1 MSTAFAQP
9 LEPLHTDRQ
18 TLARIE
24 AQDSGN
30 IRLLRVDDD
39 ELFSAIQTFVRL
51 LGQKREAAVDDTIQA
66 LVDALGPVQMKNA
79 ETSVLMDNA
88 RLRREYLE
96 QFETLSSE
104 EVHALSGRRSRNT
117 AETASRWVREGKVFA
132 VRQGRT
138 LRLPAFQFADGR
150 PRPEIARILAALP
163 EYQRQGWPAAF
174 WFASG
179 HGYLGCPPQEAL
191 ADPARVDE
199 VIEAARQTGG
209 VAG

>member
-1 MSTAFAQP
+1 MNAARAHL
-9 LEPLHTDRQ
+9 LEPLRTDRQ

-39 ELFSAIQTFVRL
+39 EMFAAIQTFVRL
-51 LGQKREAAVDDTIQA
+51 LGEKREAALDDTIRA
-66 LVDALGPVQMKNA
+66 LVDALGPVQMKDIEA
-79 ETSVLMDNA
+79 SVLMDNA

-96 QFETLSSE
+96 EVETLSSE
-104 EVHALSGRRSRNT
+104 EVHALSGRSSRNT

-132 VRQGRT
+132 VKAGRA
-138 LRLPAFQFADGR
+138 LRLPVFQFADGQ

-163 EYQRQGWPAAF
+163 EYQRHGWPAAF

-179 HGYLGCPPQEAL
+179 HGYLGCAPQDAL
-191 ADPARVDE
+191 ADPARAGDV
-199 VIEAARQTGG
+199 VEAARQTGG
-209 VAG
+209 VRG